1 MYRETEWR
9 MRVLL
14 SIVSAPGH
22 HCEKQKPDGSIYH
35 CKAVH
40 FDGEGLVEVF
50 RKATNDVDDISV
62 QFSIY
67 GQALAILQVEGERE
81 RLLFERDMCL
91 GNREQADEL
100 ALQILH
106 ELEPTITDQEAMAY
120 YL

>member
-1 MYRETEWR
+1 MYHETEWR

-14 SIVSAPGH
+14 SIVTAPGQR
-22 HCEKQKPDGSIYH
+22 CEKQKPDGTIYH
-35 CKAVH
+35 CKAIH

-50 RKATNDVDDISV
+50 RKATVESDDLSI

-81 RLLFERDMCL
+81 RLLFERDMNL

-100 ALQILH
+100 ALKVLH
-106 ELEPTITDQEAMAY
+106 ELEPTITHQEAMAY